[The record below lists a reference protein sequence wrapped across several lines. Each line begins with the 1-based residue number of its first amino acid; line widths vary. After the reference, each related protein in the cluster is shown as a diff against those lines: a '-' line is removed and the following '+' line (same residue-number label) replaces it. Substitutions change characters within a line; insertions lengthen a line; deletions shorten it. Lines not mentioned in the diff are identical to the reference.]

1 MTGTAGPPKT
11 TSPMDTRRRSGDE
24 VIGFEKIGEH
34 RFLQLLVRTGPARS
48 EVRVGLSATRISAQ
62 VYLLSSTRAGP
73 GADVA
78 YSK

>member
-1 MTGTAGPPKT
+1 
-11 TSPMDTRRRSGDE
+11 MDTRRRSGDE
-24 VIGFEKIGEH
+24 VIGLRRSVSIGSSTC
-34 RFLQLLVRTGPARS
+34 LVRTGPGRC
-48 EVRVGLSATRISAQ
+48 ELRVDLSATRISAQ

>member
-1 MTGTAGPPKT
+1 
-11 TSPMDTRRRSGDE
+11 
-24 VIGFEKIGEH
+24 
-34 RFLQLLVRTGPARS
+34 VRTGPGRC
-48 EVRVGLSATRISAQ
+48 ELRVDLSATRISAQ